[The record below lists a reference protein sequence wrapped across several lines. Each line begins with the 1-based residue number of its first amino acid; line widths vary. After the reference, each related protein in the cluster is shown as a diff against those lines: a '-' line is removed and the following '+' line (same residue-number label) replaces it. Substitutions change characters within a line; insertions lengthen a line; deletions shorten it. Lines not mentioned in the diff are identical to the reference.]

1 MLVKP
6 LPNESGVL
14 AALTPAVYA
23 RLTPNLKIVRLEA
36 GSTLFDIDSIS
47 DQILTPIR
55 YWLAHRRKRGGC
67 VPRNPSNRKERSDG
81 AGSFLRLGQSSSIE
95 EVLEDFAK
103 IAAAKG
109 IRLFSVRFKRDRLE
123 RELKLPNHSVGAGS
137 INELAACVEGGQTQL
152 IVQTIGERIFIGG
165 FQMLPTSRSCSGV
178 RNRLLLALVL
188 G

>member
-81 AGSFLRLGQSSSIE
+81 AGSFLRLGQSSRIE

-123 RELKLPNHSVGAGS
+123 RELKSFAPQSSQRINLRRSARGQVAG
-137 INELAACVEGGQTQL
+137 QQ
-152 IVQTIGERIFIGG
+152 
-165 FQMLPTSRSCSGV
+165 
-178 RNRLLLALVL
+178 RNPSQKESDRRKRHWVCRLHAE
-188 G
+188 